1 MAVQPCL
8 CRTWLETPKTGFL
21 TTRLKLS
28 NRLPVELLEKVSGFP
43 KHIHFKWSHFLN
55 RLIEDEERQWTDE
68 NIDMVALKHFPGI
81 NREEAVGRPILFSN
95 WLSKDYTPVDRER
108 LREYTKARLK
118 VCIVP

>member
-1 MAVQPCL
+1 M
-8 CRTWLETPKTGFL
+8 
-21 TTRLKLS
+21 
-28 NRLPVELLEKVSGFP
+28 
-43 KHIHFKWSHFLN
+43 
-55 RLIEDEERQWTDE
+55 IEDEERQWTDE

-118 VCIVP
+118 VGILSLIIEKTNKHGFLLLRITK